1 MISGVRR
8 SSFAADA
15 LSQQGSGK
23 VEEGI
28 GKMNTH
34 NTVDVQSRSHSG
46 VKVVFHNYVVVA
58 LAFILILGFRHI
70 MGRDNFVNVWDRT
83 ILNLKYSWKFR
94 MIGVLTQCHDLDK
107 VGGQPVLTMD
117 VSKKV
122 SLWVGSIIPDK
133 PSFYQDKIV
142 VNQHRIGKKRQ
153 DDLLSVVGEYKEI
166 LQYIGEQYELLE
178 LPQKRLDEIKP
189 FGQQFIC
196 SKEWKNLCERDD
208 RKAVQAASKLS
219 SLFKKVVDH
228 MEIMLKE
235 ILIAKNKA
243 HAEYVKASP
252 QNAQK
257 VAEATASIKAERA
270 EARKIQEEE
279 RQLREDQERQNE
291 AHDEERREAN
301 RRGENGLELQRQ
313 QFRNDT
319 LATEAFLHVMKEVKK
334 GNRKSGDLSGVGR
347 SAVAE

>member
-1 MISGVRR
+1 
-8 SSFAADA
+8 
-15 LSQQGSGK
+15 
-23 VEEGI
+23 
-28 GKMNTH
+28 
-34 NTVDVQSRSHSG
+34 
-46 VKVVFHNYVVVA
+46 
-58 LAFILILGFRHI
+58 
-70 MGRDNFVNVWDRT
+70 MGRDNFAKVWDRT
-83 ILNLKYSWKFR
+83 IFNMRYGYEWKAG
-94 MIGVLTQCHDLDK
+94 MSGILTQCHDLDK

-117 VSKKV
+117 ISKKV

-133 PSFYQDKIV
+133 PSFYQDKIA

-153 DDLLSVVGEYKEI
+153 DDILSVVGEYKEI

-178 LPQKRLDEIKP
+178 LPQKRLDEIKQ
-189 FGQQFIC
+189 FGQQFMC

-208 RKAVQAASKLS
+208 RKAMQAASKLS

-228 MEIMLKE
+228 MKIMLKE

-257 VAEATASIKAERA
+257 VAEATDAIKAERA
-270 EARKIQEEE
+270 KAMKNREEE
-279 RQLREDQERQNE
+279 RQWREAQEE
-291 AHDEERREAN
+291 AYDEERREAN
-301 RRGENGLELQRQ
+301 RRGENGLELQKQ
-313 QFRNDT
+313 QIRNDT

>member
-1 MISGVRR
+1 MRR

-23 VEEGI
+23 GEEGI

-34 NTVDVQSRSHSG
+34 NMVDVQSQSHSG
-46 VKVVFHNYVVVA
+46 VKVLFHNYVVVA
-58 LAFILILGFRHI
+58 FAFIFILGFRHT
-70 MGRDNFVNVWDRT
+70 MGRDNFATVWDRT
-83 ILNLKYSWKFR
+83 IFNMRYGYEWKAG
-94 MIGVLTQCHDLDK
+94 MSEILTQCHDLDK

-117 VSKKV
+117 ISKKV

-133 PSFYQDKIV
+133 PSFYQDKIA

-153 DDLLSVVGEYKEI
+153 DDILSVVGEYKEI

-189 FGQQFIC
+189 FGQQFMC

-208 RKAVQAASKLS
+208 RKAMQAASKLS

-228 MEIMLKE
+228 MKIMLKE

-243 HAEYVKASP
+243 QAEYVKASP

-279 RQLREDQERQNE
+279 ERQLREDQERQNE
-291 AHDEERREAN
+291 AHDEERRAAN

-334 GNRKSGDLSGVGR
+334 GNRKSEDLFGVGR